1 MTKIRVVTWNLKWA
15 KPGSD
20 RGRACEERLREI
32 DADIV
37 CLTEAY
43 QNSFKSFSGQSAS
56 SHPDTGY
63 PIHEGRRKVVIWS
76 RWGLANVD
84 ELGSHRLPS
93 GRFVSAT
100 THNQVSLNLVGV
112 CIPWKDAHVKGGQ
125 QNRERWEDH
134 SIYLAALTDVPQF
147 KDSDLPTIV
156 FGDFN
161 QRMSGKYA
169 RKDVHEQL
177 KQTFEAFVIP
187 TGDLQDTDGKSAID
201 HIAIRGE
208 VEVVDAG
215 VISRFDPNRKE
226 LSDHF
231 GTWCDLEIR
240 ER

>member
-1 MTKIRVVTWNLKWA
+1 MTKIRVATWNLKWA
-15 KPGSD
+15 KPDSD
-20 RGRACEERLREI
+20 RGRACEERLREV

-43 QNSFKSFSGQSAS
+43 ENSFQSFDGQSAS
-56 SHPDTGY
+56 SNPDTGY
-63 PIHEGRRKVVIWS
+63 PIHKGRRKVVIWS

-84 ELGSHRLPS
+84 DLGSDQLPS

-100 THNQVSLNLVGV
+100 VQHCVLLSLVGV
-112 CIPWKDAHVKGGQ
+112 CIPWKDAHVKGGH

-134 SIYLAALTDVPQF
+134 SIYLSALNDVPQF
-147 KDSDLPTIV
+147 KPNAFPTIV

-177 KQTFEAFVIP
+177 KQTFGHFAIP

-201 HIAIRGE
+201 HIAIRGN
-208 VEVVDAG
+208 VELVDTG
-215 VISRFDPNRKE
+215 VISRFDSNQKE

-231 GTWCDLEIR
+231 GTWCDVTIS
-240 ER
+240 